1 MTVKQVEQILEGRFA
16 DEADRKYW
24 EDKLTELKLKEAR
37 AQENA
42 EYFETMK
49 VYDR

>member
-16 DEADRKYW
+16 DEADRQYW
-24 EDKLTELKLKEAR
+24 EEKLAELKAKEAR

-42 EYFETMK
+42 EYFKTMA